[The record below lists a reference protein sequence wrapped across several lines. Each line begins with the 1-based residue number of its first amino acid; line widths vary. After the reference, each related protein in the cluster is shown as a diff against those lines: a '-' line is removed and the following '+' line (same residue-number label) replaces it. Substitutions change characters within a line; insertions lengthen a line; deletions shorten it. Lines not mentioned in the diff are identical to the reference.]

1 VGVES
6 DQWERGKPLPPMP
19 NMPQYD
25 GRRGGPPPGMRGGP
39 GGPMGQLHKTDSA
52 YKVGATLTDDPA
64 EEQAQKR
71 LKSLL
76 NKITKD
82 NFGKIVPQVR
92 GEGWGSR
99 LVGCGGNR
107 GSWKCKCLLLGE
119 AQPHS
124 SCAIQPLPGCPAFSS
139 LITPPLALLSLQI
152 AEVINERKLAITL
165 SGFINQ
171 IFDKALTETHFA
183 ELYADLVAA

>member
-1 VGVES
+1 
-6 DQWERGKPLPPMP
+6 M
-19 NMPQYD
+19 
-25 GRRGGPPPGMRGGP
+25 
-39 GGPMGQLHKTDSA
+39 
-52 YKVGATLTDDPA
+52 GATRTDDPA

-82 NFGKIVPQVR
+82 NFAKITGQVSSPARVLAGRERPR
-92 GEGWGSR
+92 GRVRPAVAGWRCCR
-99 LVGCGGNR
+99 L
-107 GSWKCKCLLLGE
+107 CL
-119 AQPHS
+119 ARRRW
-124 SCAIQPLPGCPAFSS
+124 PATR
-139 LITPPLALLSLQI
+139 LPLACHRPPTHTPTPQI
-152 AEVINERKLAITL
+152 IDVINERKLAKTL